1 MRASNHHTVQGSR
14 MLRDVDT
21 DSSYFE
27 YCSIVCLQ
35 PSLGT
40 VEGLGLGNTT
50 FHYSSSNRGERLL
63 KHSQMKILEEYQEYN
78 IFLLNELE

>member
-1 MRASNHHTVQGSR
+1 
-14 MLRDVDT
+14 MLRDVDA

-27 YCSIVCLQ
+27 YSSIVCLQ

-50 FHYSSSNRGERLL
+50 FHHGSSNRGGKLL
-63 KHSQMKILEEYQEYN
+63 EHSQMKNLEIYQ
-78 IFLLNELE
+78 